1 MAQPAHCIRSVFGLQ
16 CFFLFLLTSQEA
28 GAAALQELQK
38 TGKSTSD
45 HLFSLAPA
53 LVSITPSNHAALH
66 SEHSSPDPLISTETH
81 KPKHQCTTTHRSK
94 LAHQSSTTQAAPPAA
109 EQNPS
114 KQGRGPI
121 IRNERASEPNDTANT
136 DQGSDG
142 ERHTTPVPNRK
153 STTCLK
159 RTTSRSTVTSKP
171 AKVVTPST
179 TSNKT
184 TEKTKQNL
192 GKVTDRKQSTTR
204 GHERTSGSPEKS
216 TEHEGKTTG
225 DNKRA
230 TGASEKSTGHEG
242 KTTSNHERTTET
254 FVGTGHGE
262 KITSGHERTTGNP
275 ETPREH
281 EGKTTGT
288 HYKTTGSP
296 EKSTEHEGKTTGDNK
311 RVTGASEKSTGHEE
325 KTTSNHERTTETV
338 GPSPGGE
345 ESTAL
350 AEGAQDPKGW
360 RGLRVQ
366 EQRGSLSSRGARFP
380 RRGRGPPSL
389 EAPLDLRLR
398 NSLPNRAQRQPES
411 GSRSG
416 GGRHQRATVP
426 GCGLTT
432 LASPSGMPRLA
443 GSGGCPPTVLNPLM
457 RKEAAGGCFS
467 YKGPCSLSMIK
478 KEATTS
484 CEESLSSPGI
494 SSPTTQAQDSFQE
507 HILRR
512 RLGHIWDPSTLFT
525 SHEEEYQDAEKKHSP

>member
-16 CFFLFLLTSQEA
+16 CFFLFLLTSQDA

-53 LVSITPSNHAALH
+53 PVSITQSNHAALH

-121 IRNERASEPNDTANT
+121 IRNEHASEPKDTANT

-171 AKVVTPST
+171 ANVVTPST

-192 GKVTDRKQSTTR
+192 GKVIDNKQSTTG
-204 GHERTSGSPEKS
+204 GHERTTGSPETPREQEGKTTGGHERTTGSPETPREQEGKTTGGHERTTGSPETPREHEGKTTGGHERTTGSPEKS

-242 KTTSNHERTTET
+242 KTTSNHERITET

-262 KITSGHERTTGNP
+262 KITSGHERA
-275 ETPREH
+275 
-281 EGKTTGT
+281 
-288 HYKTTGSP
+288 TGSP
-296 EKSTEHEGKTTGDNK
+296 ETPTEHEGKTTG
-311 RVTGASEKSTGHEE
+311 ASAKSTRHQE
-325 KTTSNHERTTETV
+325 KTTSVTETIKAPIKLTENPAKNTAATENIRPAV
-338 GPSPGGE
+338 KVTGDASISTTSPCTSNTEASRCVPTGSFTPPRSIVSEAPNNKSHPQQNKDDSQGGVHEGETEGTDSFPAWAIVVVILLSVILLLVFIGLIVLASYLARTRRALIQNTENNDSENAGGSNSYPVYLMEQQTLGPSQTPG
-345 ESTAL
+345 
-350 AEGAQDPKGW
+350 
-360 RGLRVQ
+360 
-366 EQRGSLSSRGARFP
+366 P
-380 RRGRGPPSL
+380 R
-389 EAPLDLRLR
+389 
-398 NSLPNRAQRQPES
+398 
-411 GSRSG
+411 
-416 GGRHQRATVP
+416 
-426 GCGLTT
+426 
-432 LASPSGMPRLA
+432 
-443 GSGGCPPTVLNPLM
+443 
-457 RKEAAGGCFS
+457 
-467 YKGPCSLSMIK
+467 
-478 KEATTS
+478 
-484 CEESLSSPGI
+484 
-494 SSPTTQAQDSFQE
+494 
-507 HILRR
+507 
-512 RLGHIWDPSTLFT
+512 
-525 SHEEEYQDAEKKHSP
+525 

>member
-121 IRNERASEPNDTANT
+121 IRNERASEPKDTANT

-225 DNKRA
+225 DNKR
-230 TGASEKSTGHEG
+230 
-242 KTTSNHERTTET
+242 
-254 FVGTGHGE
+254 
-262 KITSGHERTTGNP
+262 
-275 ETPREH
+275 
-281 EGKTTGT
+281 
-288 HYKTTGSP
+288 
-296 EKSTEHEGKTTGDNK
+296 
-311 RVTGASEKSTGHEE
+311 VTGASEKSTGHEE
-325 KTTSNHERTTETV
+325 KTTSNHERTTETSV
-338 GPSPGGE
+338 GTGHGEKITSGHERTTGSPETPTGHEGKTTSNHERTTETSVGTGHGEKITSGHERTTGSPETPTEHEGKTTGTHYKTTGGSAKSTRHQEKTTSVTETIKAPIKLTENPAKNTAATENIRPAVKVTGDASISTTSPCTSNTDASRCVPTGSSTPPRSIVSEAPDNKSHPQQNKDDSQGGVHEGETEGTDSFPAWAIVVVILLSVILLLVFIGLIVLASYLARTRRALIQNTENNDSENAGGSNSYPVYLMEQQTFGPSQTPG
-345 ESTAL
+345 
-350 AEGAQDPKGW
+350 
-360 RGLRVQ
+360 
-366 EQRGSLSSRGARFP
+366 P
-380 RRGRGPPSL
+380 R
-389 EAPLDLRLR
+389 
-398 NSLPNRAQRQPES
+398 
-411 GSRSG
+411 
-416 GGRHQRATVP
+416 
-426 GCGLTT
+426 
-432 LASPSGMPRLA
+432 
-443 GSGGCPPTVLNPLM
+443 
-457 RKEAAGGCFS
+457 
-467 YKGPCSLSMIK
+467 
-478 KEATTS
+478 
-484 CEESLSSPGI
+484 
-494 SSPTTQAQDSFQE
+494 
-507 HILRR
+507 
-512 RLGHIWDPSTLFT
+512 
-525 SHEEEYQDAEKKHSP
+525 